1 VECIVSQDDLH
12 NDMIG
17 RKKAV
22 REQFFELQQ
31 QLVELQQLKDQMHL
45 DGLNQIVE

>member
-1 VECIVSQDDLH
+1 MIQGDLH

-22 REQFFELQQ
+22 REQFLELQQ
-31 QLVELQQLKDQMHL
+31 QLVELQQLKDQLHL